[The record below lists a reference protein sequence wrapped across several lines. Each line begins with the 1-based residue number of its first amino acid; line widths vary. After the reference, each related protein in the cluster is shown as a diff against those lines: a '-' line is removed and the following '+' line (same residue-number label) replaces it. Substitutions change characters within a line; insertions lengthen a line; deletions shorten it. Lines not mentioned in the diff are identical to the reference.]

1 MKKLLSVLFVIVF
14 AISLSTVAF
23 AKKSYTEWTISN
35 DGNSIM
41 VDNSSYELYNG
52 VLCPNDLFL
61 PKSTFYYENEVDY
74 FYCLKK
80 NKDSNHIFSV
90 SMSYDEE
97 LGDVYVDS
105 EGKESLDS
113 FLNGEYS
120 SHIIADYSLSFY
132 LSVESTWL
140 DCLDGGSVKAI
151 NVKDLASLKR
161 YYVLG
166 YDQTGTIAHYNGA
179 IYLYEGS
186 YVFVNYD
193 KLPNN
198 YFDANGNFSYR
209 SGTVG
214 AYVLSVEQLG
224 AIAELESGSNYFRIE
239 YESAKNVKEDKGYG
253 KGYHITVFVLITLI
267 FGFALPIVPS
277 VIGIIRIAKH
287 KARNPKRWY
296 LFFACCGLWVI
307 FAILTMLFI
316 IL

>member
-1 MKKLLSVLFVIVF
+1 MKKLLSVLFIIILTV
-14 AISLSTVAF
+14 SLSTVAF
-23 AKKSYTEWTISN
+23 AKNSYTEWTISN

-41 VDNSSYELYNG
+41 VDNSSYELYDG
-52 VLCPNDLFL
+52 LLCPNDLFL
-61 PKSTFYYENEVDY
+61 PKSTFRYENDADY
-74 FYCLKK
+74 FLHLKK

-105 EGKESLDS
+105 QGKESLDS

-120 SHIIADYSLSFY
+120 SHIIADYSLSYY

-140 DCLDGGSVKAI
+140 NGLDGGKLKNV
-151 NVKDLASLKR
+151 NVKDLASCDI

-166 YDQTGTIAHYNGA
+166 YDKTGTIAHYNGA
-179 IYLYEGS
+179 IYLYDGS

-198 YFDANGNFSYR
+198 YFDANGDFSYR
-209 SGTVG
+209 SGTVA
-214 AYVLSVEQLG
+214 AYVLSVEQSG

-239 YESAKNVKEDKGYG
+239 YERNETAKESKSYG
-253 KGYHITVFVLITLI
+253 KGYHVTVFVLITLI

-277 VIGIIRIAKH
+277 VVGIVRIAKH
-287 KARNPKRWY
+287 RARNPKRWY
-296 LFFACCGLWVI
+296 LFLACCGLWVI
-307 FAILTMLFI
+307 FAILTVLFI